1 MTISSQNSSSR
12 KDAKAKKI
20 GDEKAILARRLWLLA
35 MPAGLLGC
43 GYHVAG
49 RGDLLPKN
57 VRTIAVP
64 AFSNVTTRYKLANRM
79 PGAITREFL
88 SRTRYQVVADPSQ
101 ADATLRGSI
110 INYFS
115 FPTVFDQASGRAAG
129 VQLNVILHVSLV
141 ENATGKV
148 LFNRPGMDVRQ
159 RYEISTDQIAYFEE
173 SDAAL
178 ERLSMEVART
188 VVSAVL
194 EAF

>member
-1 MTISSQNSSSR
+1 MT
-12 KDAKAKKI
+12 
-20 GDEKAILARRLWLLA
+20 RRLWLLA
-35 MPAGLLGC
+35 APVGLSGC
-43 GYHVAG
+43 GYHVSG
-49 RGDLLPKN
+49 RGDLLPKS

-64 AFSNVTTRYKLANRM
+64 AFSNITTKYKLAGRI

-88 SRTRYQVVADPSQ
+88 SRTRYHVVADSAQ
-101 ADATLRGSI
+101 ADATLRGAI
-110 INYFS
+110 LNYFS
-115 FPTVFDQASGRAAG
+115 FPTVFDQTSGRATG
-129 VQLNVILHVSLV
+129 VQLNVILQVSLT

-148 LFNRPGMDVRQ
+148 LFTRPGMDIRQ

-178 ERLSMEVART
+178 ERLSLEVART